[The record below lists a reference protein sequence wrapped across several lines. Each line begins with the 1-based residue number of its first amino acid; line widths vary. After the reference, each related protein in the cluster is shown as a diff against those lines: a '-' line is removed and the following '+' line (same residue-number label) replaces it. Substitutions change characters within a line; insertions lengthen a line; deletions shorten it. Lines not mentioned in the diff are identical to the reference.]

1 MKIEALRSFGL
12 KGLAIQVGEVVEASP
27 SDARQLLNSG
37 QAKEAAVVCEV
48 QKKEP
53 KPKAKKTTVKPKS
66 TPTPEVTEE

>member
-12 KGLAIQVGEVVEASP
+12 KGLAVQVGEVVEASP

-37 QAKEAAVVCEV
+37 QAKEAVVCEV